1 MTTKRSEEELPP
13 PNGYVFLSGE
23 FGDIPED
30 AHASN
35 YSFSNQD
42 KIAGDTMAWFAGDLY
57 IDSMKESPVEQWQKV
72 ARALRVHGVKISFTQ
87 NSQSCGAT
95 ERERGASPPVNG

>member
-1 MTTKRSEEELPP
+1 MTTKLSEEELPP
-13 PNGYVFLSGE
+13 PDCSVFLSGA

-87 NSQSCGAT
+87 NENSDGTA
-95 ERERGASPPVNG
+95 ASEPEPNQ